1 MKRFNHRIL
10 HVLSLAICL
19 IGACSATSA
28 QDERTAYGLFSRSVV
43 GGEFEYRAKHGDY
56 AARIA
61 SRFAVPDKILV
72 ASNKLPANRVL
83 RDGEKIQINNLH
95 IVPPTE
101 GESVL
106 INLPQRMLFQFDDD
120 ELDRAYA
127 VGLGK
132 PDWPTP
138 SGRFRI
144 INRQENKAW
153 IVPKSIQEEMAREG
167 KVVLTEVPP
176 GPKNPLGKH
185 WLGLSLP
192 GIGIHGTIA
201 PVSVFRYRSH
211 GCIRMHPDDISELFG
226 KVSIG
231 MEGRIIYAT
240 VLMAQLPDGRIFLE
254 VHHDIYKKGA
264 DPFKIA
270 RQLAKSNNIDQ
281 QIDWKRADAAIRRT
295 DGVAIEVT
303 RDNGTDRTLRNDVWL
318 KHPSLQLSTAVD
330 F

>member
-1 MKRFNHRIL
+1 MKFLNYRLLQCI
-10 HVLSLAICL
+10 SLMICV
-19 IGACSATSA
+19 IGMCRAASA
-28 QDERTAYGLFSRSVV
+28 QDERTAYGVFSRAIV
-43 GGEFEYRAKHGDY
+43 GGEFEYRTKHGDY

-72 ASNKLPANRVL
+72 ASNKLSANQVL
-83 RDGEKIQINNLH
+83 RGGEKIQINNLH
-95 IVPPTE
+95 IVPPAD

-138 SGRFRI
+138 SGRFSI
-144 INRQENKAW
+144 VNRQENKPW

-167 KVVLTEVPP
+167 KAVVTEVPP

-226 KVSIG
+226 KVSVG

-240 VLMAQLPDGRIFLE
+240 VLLAQVPDGRIFLE

-270 RQLAKSNNIDQ
+270 RQLAKSNGVDQ
-281 QIDWKRADAAIRRT
+281 QIDWKRADAAIRRK
-295 DGVAIEVT
+295 DGVAVDVT
-303 RDNGTDRTLRNDVWL
+303 RDAGADATLRNEVWL
-318 KHPSLQLSTAVD
+318 KHPTLQLSTAVN